1 MKDVLKKERSRLIVG
16 LCAIIFIITAI
27 LLLVHENTSKFN
39 IISFK
44 REVEI
49 NYGSEFKDHPG
60 RICYGSELYCADVEI
75 YAEGNIDTKKLGRQ
89 EVIYTYKHKKEKMTL
104 KQVVI
109 VTDTEAPEITVQTDN
124 ITVCPNGKIKQ
135 DYIKV
140 KAIDN
145 LDGDISDKIKMYVE
159 DNYLV
164 VGVSDSNN
172 NVREEKINILKEDKD
187 APKISLIGSDKITIK
202 EGSKYKD
209 LGASASDNCD
219 SIKVETNNKVNTNK
233 AGTYKVVYTAKDSS
247 GNTSTKERT
256 VIVEKKK
263 SVKSSNEYNNDNI
276 VYVDRNKNKSGSKII
291 YLTFDDGPSKHTGR
305 LLDVL
310 KKYDVKATFF
320 VTGFGSDDLIKREYE
335 EGHTVALHSYSHD
348 YKKIYKN
355 VDNYYADL
363 YKVRDRVKRI
373 TGVESNLI
381 RFPGGS
387 SNTVSRSADGGKR
400 IMSFLVRDVQAKGFH
415 YFDWNVSSGDA
426 GATTSTNKV
435 YSNVVGSLRKDVS
448 VVLQHDSKGY
458 SVDAVERI
466 IKFGLENGYTFK
478 AMDEDSYGAHH
489 GVNN

>member
-1 MKDVLKKERSRLIVG
+1 MKDVLKNERARLIVG
-16 LCAIIFIITAI
+16 LSAMIFITIII
-27 LLLVHENTSKFN
+27 LLLIHESTSKFN
-39 IISFK
+39 VISFK
-44 REVEI
+44 REIEI

-60 RICYGSELYCADVEI
+60 RICYGSELYCADVKM

-89 EVIYTYKHKKEKMTL
+89 EVVYTYKHKKQKMTL

-140 KAIDN
+140 KAVDN

-164 VGVSDSNN
+164 IGVSDANN
-172 NVREEKINILKEDKD
+172 NVKEEKVSILKEDKD
-187 APKISLIGSDKITIK
+187 APKISIIGDEKVTIK
-202 EGSKYKD
+202 EGSKYND

-219 SIKVETNNKVNTNK
+219 NIKVETDNRVNTNK
-233 AGTYKVVYTAKDSS
+233 AGTYKVVYTAKDNS
-247 GNTSTKERT
+247 GNVSTKERT
-256 VIVEKKK
+256 VIVENKN
-263 SVKSSNEYNNDNI
+263 SVKSSNESNNDNI

-373 TGVESNLI
+373 TGFESNLI

-387 SNTVSRSADGGKR
+387 SNTVSRRTPGL
-400 IMSFLVRDVQAKGFH
+400 MSYLVKDVQAKGFH

-478 AMDEDSYGAHH
+478 ALDENSYGAHH